1 MVTFRKMVAEE
12 SVKIKEIDRS
22 ETINL
27 IYVQQGPDIVE
38 VVTDLECVRWDE
50 DQIRQLEERY
60 HFELI
65 NGGTA
70 VGSFD
75 NELLVGFGVLAHNF
89 RGANRDQLQVDLMY
103 VSQNYRRQGIA
114 TRIIQELSWIAKR
127 KGAKYLYISSTETES
142 AVNFYR
148 SCGSAAAEEIDPEL
162 FEKEPKDIHMI
173 ITL

>member
-1 MVTFRKMVAEE
+1 MVAEE
-12 SVKIKEIDRS
+12 FVKIKEIDRS

-38 VVTDLECVRWDE
+38 VVTDHECGRWNE

-60 HFELI
+60 HYELI

-89 RGANRDQLQVDLMY
+89 RGAKSDQLQVDLMY

-114 TRIIQELSWIAKR
+114 TRIIQEVS
-127 KGAKYLYISSTETES
+127 
-142 AVNFYR
+142 
-148 SCGSAAAEEIDPEL
+148 
-162 FEKEPKDIHMI
+162 
-173 ITL
+173 